1 MGGWT
6 AVAIL
11 LASYAGQAP
20 RIGKPVAMPRTAS
33 ISVEPLANFTL
44 NVSPATITFQ
54 AMDPDVSP
62 DAGSSAA
69 TVSWTHN
76 GTNGSTWNLT
86 VRSAAATMT
95 NCPTVAASS
104 ITVTCTSA
112 RVTGTGGT
120 AACSGAFALSTTN
133 TVVASGKQ
141 PNPSSTF
148 TVTITYSLADN
159 WKRIAQMSPACS
171 LSLTYIANQ
180 P

>member
-11 LASYAGQAP
+11 LASYAGQPP
-20 RIGKPVAMPRTAS
+20 RIGKPVATPRTAS
-33 ISVEPLANFTL
+33 ISVTPLANFTL
-44 NVSPATITFQ
+44 NVSPGTITFQ

-62 DAGSSAA
+62 DVGNSPA
-69 TVSWTHN
+69 TVTWTHG
-76 GTNGSTWNLT
+76 GTPLANWNLT
-86 VRSAAATMT
+86 VQSGAAAMT
-95 NCPTVAASS
+95 NCPAIAASA

-112 RVTGTGGT
+112 SVTGLFGT
-120 AACSGAFALSTTN
+120 AACSGAFPLSTTPII
-133 TVVASGKQ
+133 VASGTEPIVSQ
-141 PNPSSTF
+141 TF

-159 WKRIAQMSPACS
+159 WKRKAQMSPACT

>member
-11 LASYAGQAP
+11 MASYAGQPP

-33 ISVEPLANFTL
+33 ISITPLANFTL
-44 NVSPATITFQ
+44 TVSPGTITFQ
-54 AMDPDVSP
+54 ATDPDVTP

-76 GTNGSTWNLT
+76 GTNGANWNLT
-86 VRSAAATMT
+86 VQSAAATMT
-95 NCPTVAASS
+95 NCPAIAASA

-112 RVTGTGGT
+112 KVTGTGGT
-120 AACSGAFALSTTN
+120 AACSGAFALSTTA
-133 TVVASGKQ
+133 TVVASGRQ
-141 PNPSSTF
+141 PNPSTTF
-148 TVTITYSLADN
+148 TITITYSLADN